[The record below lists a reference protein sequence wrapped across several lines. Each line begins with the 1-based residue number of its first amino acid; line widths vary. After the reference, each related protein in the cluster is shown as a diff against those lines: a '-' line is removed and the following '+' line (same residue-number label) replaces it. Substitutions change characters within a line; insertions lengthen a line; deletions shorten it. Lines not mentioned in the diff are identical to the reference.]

1 MYIYI
6 YIYMYTCMQ
15 KNDYICRRIFGSHK
29 KKKKTIPGFKD
40 LADKHK
46 SVWMGTSMGFANR
59 KEHKVSFC

>member
-1 MYIYI
+1 MYKYVYIYTCTHVCKRMII
-6 YIYMYTCMQ
+6 YVDEYLAPT
-15 KNDYICRRIFGSHK
+15 
-29 KKKKTIPGFKD
+29 KKKTIPGFKD

>member
-1 MYIYI
+1 MIIYVDE
-6 YIYMYTCMQ
+6 YLAPT
-15 KNDYICRRIFGSHK
+15 K

>member
-1 MYIYI
+1 MIIYVDE
-6 YIYMYTCMQ
+6 YLAPT
-15 KNDYICRRIFGSHK
+15 
-29 KKKKTIPGFKD
+29 KKKTIPGFKD